1 MAVITWG
8 VIGLIIGLVGGAIG
22 PGRGELKWLP
32 GVLVGVCIA
41 LFTGW
46 LGGLTF
52 QVDMNNAFEPI
63 SAICAAAGAII
74 SVGWWLLAKFRYRER
89 ALHPERHLPK
99 PLPEPRNAP
108 M

>member
-46 LGGLTF
+46 LGGLT
-52 QVDMNNAFEPI
+52 
-63 SAICAAAGAII
+63 AGAII

-99 PLPEPRNAP
+99 PLPEPRNSP